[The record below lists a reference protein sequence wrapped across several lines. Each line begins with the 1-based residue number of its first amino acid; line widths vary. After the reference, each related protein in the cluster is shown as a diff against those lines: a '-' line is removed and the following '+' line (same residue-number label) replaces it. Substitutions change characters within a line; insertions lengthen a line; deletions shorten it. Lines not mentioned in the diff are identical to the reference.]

1 MASETQDLAAPAED
15 NVSSET
21 QDLAPPAEDN
31 LSSENQDLTLE
42 VITPSESTSASLD
55 PALDLTT
62 TTFNPQINSTAARK
76 RPRSVEEEVE
86 VLLSEVFGE
95 VSPPQEA
102 STLSEDVSPPQAT
115 AVSEVS
121 TQVTSPQATLPLMSA
136 KLTTR
141 TDVSLTPPSPYLES
155 VFQPSARN
163 ILPDLTL
170 TSPPPPVPQAT
181 EPVKVRLRK
190 NATSSWSSIDV
201 SVKTLLD

>member
-31 LSSENQDLTLE
+31 LSSENQDPTLE
-42 VITPSESTSASLD
+42 VTTPSEVNSASLD

-95 VSPPQEA
+95 CSPPQATTLSEDGSPPQEA
-102 STLSEDVSPPQAT
+102 ATL
-115 AVSEVS
+115 SEVS

-141 TDVSLTPPSPYLES
+141 TDVSLTPQSPYPES